1 MLSSKLGERIKK
13 SRESRKLTQDQ
24 LARDLHF
31 SKRTLIE
38 YEKDTSEPAVSRAIA
53 IANYLKVDPI
63 WLVFGEE
70 INTPV
75 FREKVPIYSSQD
87 IEIKRLEK
95 ENEVL
100 KKILSKIN
108 LLTAIELKSL
118 ESPGD
123 PIELKG

>member
-1 MLSSKLGERIKK
+1 MECSKLGERIKK

-38 YEKDTSEPAVSRAIA
+38 YEKDTSEPAVSRAIE

-63 WLVFGEE
+63 WLVFGDQ
-70 INTPV
+70 ISIPV
-75 FREKVPIYSSQD
+75 FREEIQVYSSKD

-95 ENEVL
+95 ENELL

-108 LLTAIELKSL
+108 LMTSIELKSL
-118 ESPGD
+118 ESSGNPV
-123 PIELKG
+123 ELDI